1 MIVLMMM
8 MMTMILMMMLRRREA
23 RRSGVSSFASGGQG
37 SMNALRL
44 IVARLSSGERSMSDG
59 VSLVIGDEKNA
70 CHVDGV

>member
-1 MIVLMMM
+1 MIVLIMMVVVMMM
-8 MMTMILMMMLRRREA
+8 MKGREA
-23 RRSGVSSFASGGQG
+23 HRSGVSSFASGGQG

>member
-8 MMTMILMMMLRRREA
+8 MMMMMMKGREA
-23 RRSGVSSFASGGQG
+23 HRSGVSSFASGGQG

>member
-1 MIVLMMM
+1 MIVLIMMVMMM
-8 MMTMILMMMLRRREA
+8 MMMKGREA

-44 IVARLSSGERSMSDG
+44 IVARLSSGESSMSDG
-59 VSLVIGDEKNA
+59 VSLVIGEAKNA